1 MNIEFKLEE
10 VIDNVLRNLLNDKKY
25 NTKTSKNL
33 IHYFKR
39 GPIRKPNKNKIMKLL
54 KNWNIDP
61 YDLTEDFGDFIKFRD
76 NLIHRGELLGN
87 YSHLTLYHDK
97 KGKDK
102 DLDVFHSA
110 ASILIRIF
118 LSMLK
123 YRGEYYDP

>member
-1 MNIEFKLEE
+1 
-10 VIDNVLRNLLNDKKY
+10 
-25 NTKTSKNL
+25 
-33 IHYFKR
+33 
-39 GPIRKPNKNKIMKLL
+39 MKLL

-110 ASILIRIF
+110 EAYTIRIF

-123 YRGEYYDP
+123 YRGEYYV